1 MPSLQLSSFNN
12 FNDINTAQKPDIILL
27 NKKTQRDGNEAKESS
42 VKNNRCKIFSI
53 KKIKDRE
60 KEAAVLASLI
70 EAQNRLTSPK
80 ESKWMPWAKIGLEV
94 AGVLFTGLGVLAKF
108 YDVKARTDVN
118 IACMHM
124 EEIDNK
130 YVNPKYI
137 NLKSTLK

>member
-1 MPSLQLSSFNN
+1 MNENVTISDLTELIEDSK
-12 FNDINTAQKPDIILL
+12 QKLMKLPA
-27 NKKTQRDGNEAKESS
+27 GE
-42 VKNNRCKIFSI
+42 
-53 KKIKDRE
+53 DRE

-80 ESKWMPWAKIGLEV
+80 ESKWMPWVKIGLEV

-124 EEIDNK
+124 EEIGNK